1 MSVIRSAD
9 LTAVESPGGNA
20 TTPIATPP
28 AGAAEVS
35 VIRQRQQP
43 GGQNPPH
50 SHDREEIIVMV
61 GGWVEISI
69 DGERHQLGPG
79 DAVILPP
86 DVLHQLRNRG
96 GEPADWLLIAPS
108 GIRFFHAD
116 TSPVIPTWEE

>member
-1 MSVIRSAD
+1 MSAIRSAD
-9 LTAVESPGGNA
+9 LTAVESPGRSA

-28 AGAAEVS
+28 AGAIGVS
-35 VIRQRQQP
+35 VMRQCQQP
-43 GGQNPPH
+43 GGENTPH
-50 SHDREEIIVMV
+50 SHDREEVIIML
-61 GGWVEISI
+61 GGWVEIAI

-86 DVLHQLRNRG
+86 DALRQLRNQG

-116 TSPVIPTWEE
+116 SSPVASGWAE